1 MECSTRGGAG
11 DEPVTALA
19 SGAGTPKAA
28 SRERWATSA
37 AKAREGQT
45 GSLPAGQHRYPNG
58 GGTPAASSS
67 RSTRR
72 TCRSSQWELRS
83 GAQAGGRMGMEGGR
97 AWVSVGRGRG
107 NRGGRRLGPPPP
119 LPSKAAAAAARGRR
133 REGVARRRVWAPSG
147 RLARETTEPKMI
159 DDTASCSTAFPSA
172 AIDLC

>member
-19 SGAGTPKAA
+19 SGAGTPTAA

-107 NRGGRRLGPPPP
+107 NRGGRRRRCRRRRRQRPLGGGGGRGW
-119 LPSKAAAAAARGRR
+119 LGGACGRR
-133 REGVARRRVWAPSG
+133 PSQ
-147 RLARETTEPKMI
+147 K
-159 DDTASCSTAFPSA
+159 
-172 AIDLC
+172 